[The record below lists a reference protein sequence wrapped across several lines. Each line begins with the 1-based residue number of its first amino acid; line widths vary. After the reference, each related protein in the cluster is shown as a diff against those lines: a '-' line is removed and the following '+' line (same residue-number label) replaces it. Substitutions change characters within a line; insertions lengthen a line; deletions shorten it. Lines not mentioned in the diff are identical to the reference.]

1 MSWPPKIERL
11 RKFVSWECKDIPPD
25 LVLAIIKHESGGN
38 PGIPATVNCKCG
50 LLPDVNGNQ
59 VKVCNA
65 LGLMQIIPATVNWY
79 NDQAPDDEKA
89 TLEDMTGSDER
100 AIRLQI
106 RIGCKF
112 LALVNNYLHQ
122 KFPETVPEHS
132 LANAKD
138 DQIKLVLTGYAVGH
152 GNTEKMMEKAIEAD
166 KSPTFANIQ
175 RLFPTWGQNA
185 SGKWINRPLKYAN
198 DTITMFQAN
207 RSGSYV
213 GTRPGD
219 LLARVKTGDKGGL
232 LALAICLTA
241 AGWAINRYYRPKE

>member
-1 MSWPPKIERL
+1 M
-11 RKFVSWECKDIPPD
+11 
-25 LVLAIIKHESGGN
+25 
-38 PGIPATVNCKCG
+38 
-50 LLPDVNGNQ
+50 LPSVTGDQ

-65 LGLMQIIPATVNWY
+65 LGLMQVIPATVNWY
-79 NDQAPDDEKA
+79 NDSAPDDEKA
-89 TLEDMTGSDER
+89 TFEDMSGSDER

-106 RIGCKF
+106 RTGCKF

-122 KFPETVPEHS
+122 KFPETVPERS

-152 GNTEKMMEKAIEAD
+152 GNTAKKMAKAIEAD

-175 RLFPTWGQNA
+175 RLFPKWGQNS

-207 RSGSYV
+207 RSGSFV
-213 GTRPGD
+213 GTKPGD
-219 LLARVKTGDKGGL
+219 LIARVKTADRGVF
-232 LALAICLTA
+232 LALAVCLSA
-241 AGWAINRYYRPKE
+241 AGWAINRYYVPKE

>member
-25 LVLAIIKHESGGN
+25 LILAIIKHESGGN
-38 PGIPATVNCKCG
+38 PGIPAKVNCKCG
-50 LLPDVNGNQ
+50 MLPDVNGNQ

-89 TLEDMTGSDER
+89 TFEDMTGSDER

-122 KFPETVPEHS
+122 RYPETVPERS

-152 GNTEKMMEKAIEAD
+152 GNTAKKMAKAIEAD
-166 KSPTFANIQ
+166 KSPTFANLK

-185 SGKWINRPLKYAN
+185 QGKWINRPLKYAN

-213 GTRPGD
+213 GTNPKD

-241 AGWAINRYYRPKE
+241 AGWAINRYYLPKE